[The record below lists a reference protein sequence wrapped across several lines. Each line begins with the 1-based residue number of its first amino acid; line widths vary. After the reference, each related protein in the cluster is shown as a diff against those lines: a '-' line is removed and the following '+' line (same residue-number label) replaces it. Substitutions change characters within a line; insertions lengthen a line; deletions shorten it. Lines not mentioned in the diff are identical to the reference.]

1 MSKLYR
7 FVCPQCGAY
16 QEVKGNGPCWKCHV
30 EVALPTDG
38 LILIYRK
45 FAAPVSMG
53 ILLNGYDLGCLG
65 YRPGHMGI
73 KECAQIPVQY
83 GHYNVVVKYLDKVM
97 TKYKGIGMEF
107 DITPDNRI
115 MYLKV
120 ERVIPGYTAT
130 VVVEQATPEEMP
142 PLQ

>member
-1 MSKLYR
+1 MSKR
-7 FVCPQCGAY
+7 FRFLCPLCGAY

-45 FAAPVSMG
+45 SFVPAMME

-65 YRPGHMGI
+65 I
-73 KECAQIPVQY
+73 KECVQIPVQY
-83 GHYNVVVKYLDKVM
+83 CHYNVVVKYLDKVM

>member
-1 MSKLYR
+1 MSKR
-7 FVCPQCGAY
+7 FRFLCPQCGAY

-45 FAAPVSMG
+45 SFVPAMMG

-65 YRPGHMGI
+65 I
-73 KECAQIPVQY
+73 KECVQIPVQY
-83 GHYNVVVKYLDKVM
+83 GHDNVVVKYLDKVM

>member
-1 MSKLYR
+1 MSKR
-7 FVCPQCGAY
+7 FRFLCPQCCAY

-45 FAAPVSMG
+45 SSVPAMME
-53 ILLNGYDLGCLG
+53 ILLNGYDLGCLW
-65 YRPGHMGI
+65 I
-73 KECAQIPVQY
+73 NECVQIPVQY

>member
-1 MSKLYR
+1 MSKR
-7 FVCPQCGAY
+7 FRFLCPLCGAY

-45 FAAPVSMG
+45 SFVPAMMG

-65 YRPGHMGI
+65 I
-73 KECAQIPVQY
+73 KECVLIPVQY

>member
-1 MSKLYR
+1 MSKR
-7 FVCPQCGAY
+7 FRFLCPQCGAY

-45 FAAPVSMG
+45 SFVPAMMG

-65 YRPGHMGI
+65 I
-73 KECAQIPVQY
+73 KECVQIPVQY

-97 TKYKGIGMEF
+97 TKYKVLVWNLISHLITGLCILRWSALF
-107 DITPDNRI
+107 RDI
-115 MYLKV
+115 
-120 ERVIPGYTAT
+120 
-130 VVVEQATPEEMP
+130 P
-142 PLQ
+142 PLWL

>member
-1 MSKLYR
+1 M
-7 FVCPQCGAY
+7 
-16 QEVKGNGPCWKCHV
+16 
-30 EVALPTDG
+30 
-38 LILIYRK
+38 
-45 FAAPVSMG
+45 MG
-53 ILLNGYDLGCLG
+53 ILLNGYDLGCLW
-65 YRPGHMGI
+65 I
-73 KECAQIPVQY
+73 KECVQIPVQY

-142 PLQ
+142 PLQWYWSVERFPGSDGPGIFIVLCGICLFIKVNNWFIH

>member
-45 FAAPVSMG
+45 FSAPVSMG
-53 ILLNGYDLGCLG
+53 ILLNGYDLGCLW
-65 YRPGHMGI
+65 I
-73 KECAQIPVQY
+73 KECVQIPVQY

>member
-1 MSKLYR
+1 MSKR
-7 FVCPQCGAY
+7 FRFLCPQCGTY

-45 FAAPVSMG
+45 SSVPAMME
-53 ILLNGYDLGCLG
+53 ILLNGYDLGCLW
-65 YRPGHMGI
+65 I
-73 KECAQIPVQY
+73 KEYVQIPVQY

>member
-1 MSKLYR
+1 MSKR
-7 FVCPQCGAY
+7 FRFLCPQCGAY

-45 FAAPVSMG
+45 SSVPAMME
-53 ILLNGYDLGCLG
+53 ILLNGYDLGCLE
-65 YRPGHMGI
+65 I
-73 KECAQIPVQY
+73 KECVQIPVQY

>member
-1 MSKLYR
+1 MLLTEALELLEKNGY
-7 FVCPQCGAY
+7 
-16 QEVKGNGPCWKCHV
+16 EVSDNATEKQRERLAKDIREQIVPAMM
-30 EVALPTDG
+30 E
-38 LILIYRK
+38 
-45 FAAPVSMG
+45 

-65 YRPGHMGI
+65 I
-73 KECAQIPVQY
+73 KECVQIPVQY